1 MGQVPVKSSAPGR
14 PTYGFVGDGR
24 LSRHWRHYFTSLG
37 IPWKLWSRRLARA
50 NGAGSSSSPESALA
64 DCEILLLAVSD
75 DAIAPVLDRLRAEG
89 LANRTFV
96 HFCGG
101 RYFPGAFGAHPLMSF
116 GTTLY
121 EAAFYRDIP
130 VFVDAGPER
139 PDPVAHFRALFPR
152 LPNPCFELKIEDKA
166 YYHAL
171 CALAGGFTAV
181 LWRDFFAAMETRFGA
196 PREALAAYPRR
207 IIENVIASANGA
219 LTGPVAR
226 GDTAMIRT
234 HLEAL
239 DGSELAAVYQ
249 AFIVAAGRERA

>member
-1 MGQVPVKSSAPGR
+1 MGQVPVDGPASGPSP
-14 PTYGFVGDGR
+14 YGFVGDGR

-50 NGAGSSSSPESALA
+50 NGKPGVSATEALA
-64 DCEILLLAVSD
+64 DCPTILLAVAD
-75 DAIAPVLDRLRAEG
+75 DAIAPVMAGLRAEG
-89 LANRTFV
+89 MDGRTFV

-101 RYFPGAFGAHPLMSF
+101 RGFPGAFGAHPLMSF
-116 GTTLY
+116 ATTLY
-121 EAAFYRDIP
+121 EPAFYRDIP
-130 VFVDAGPER
+130 VFVDHDDAHPE
-139 PDPVAHFRALFPR
+139 PVGEFRRLFPR
-152 LPNPCFELKIEDKA
+152 LPNPCFPLKTDDKA

-181 LWRDFFAAMETRFGA
+181 LWRDFFSAMATRFGA

-207 IIENVIASANGA
+207 IVENVIASSDGA

-226 GDTAMIRT
+226 GDTETIEA

-239 DGSELAAVYQ
+239 EGTALAGVYQ
-249 AFIVAAGRERA
+249 AFIAAAGRERA